1 MKKILFILLVG
12 TILGICQSA
21 DAKKVRIPKMYIFGM
36 AASFND
42 TIIHFTSIQE
52 MDSVWINTKGK
63 FLDSRELY
71 SLQLRNFLNTSK
83 QMPHR
88 TCLVVANKSRKKLE
102 KKFKKL
108 YTESK
113 DQKQHYDVRYIE
125 SQEFLFNP
133 IRINDIDDGNAT
145 E

>member
-1 MKKILFILLVG
+1 
-12 TILGICQSA
+12 
-21 DAKKVRIPKMYIFGM
+21 
-36 AASFND
+36 
-42 TIIHFTSIQE
+42 
-52 MDSVWINTKGK
+52 
-63 FLDSRELY
+63 
-71 SLQLRNFLNTSK
+71 
-83 QMPHR
+83 MPHR

-102 KKFKKL
+102 KKYKKSKKL